1 MGDDD
6 DIRNDEVNEII
17 QLRAEYIQ
25 RHYPSIRDS
34 YRNSY
39 DWPQFDP
46 LRHEI
51 CLSIMFGMCQ
61 AAITL
66 TNHLLESLL
75 KYALIIK
82 KGNEFQQTEDAIK
95 GRGITS
101 FEEKYADGIRLYGG
115 VNLYD
120 SINHVRQE
128 HLISDEQH
136 QQLHEYR
143 DIFRNAY
150 GHADKKKTF
159 GKSTMPV
166 TGMRLEDDKVV
177 KDESKNAEIASLLI
191 GQGLAQAQIAHDIA
205 PPYFLYIDS
214 LVREIYTKL
223 FGPHPD
229 QAREGEQ

>member
-1 MGDDD
+1 MGDDNN
-6 DIRNDEVNEII
+6 ISNDEVNEII

-39 DWPQFDP
+39 GWPQFDP

-82 KGNEFQQTEDAIK
+82 KGNEFQQTEDEIK
-95 GRGITS
+95 GRGIAS
-101 FEEKYADGIRLYGG
+101 LEEKYAEGIRLYGG
-115 VNLYD
+115 VNLHD
-120 SINHVRQE
+120 SINHAHQE
-128 HLISDEQH
+128 HLISEEQR
-136 QQLHEYR
+136 QQLHQFRE
-143 DIFRNAY
+143 IFRNAY
-150 GHADKKKTF
+150 GHADKKKIF
-159 GKSTMPV
+159 GTSTMPV
-166 TGMRLEDDKVV
+166 TAMRLEDDKLVQ
-177 KDESKNAEIASLLI
+177 DESKDAEIASLLI
-191 GQGLAQAQIAHDIA
+191 GQGLAQAQIAQYNA
-205 PPYFLYIDS
+205 PPYFLYLDS
-214 LVREIYTKL
+214 LVREINAKL

-229 QAREGEQ
+229 